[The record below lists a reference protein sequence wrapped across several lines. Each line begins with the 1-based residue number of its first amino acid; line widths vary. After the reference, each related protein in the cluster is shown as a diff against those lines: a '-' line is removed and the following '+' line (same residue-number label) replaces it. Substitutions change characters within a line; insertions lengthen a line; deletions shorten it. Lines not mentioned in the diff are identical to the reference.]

1 MTGRRILAQCRVPS
15 ASPCAPLGV
24 YPNLSA
30 SISKLWNGGRPGF
43 IQEERRTMNPKL
55 LAIAALALIVTACVP
70 ITSTQE
76 SSEPAAQE
84 ATEVKAGLSDLA
96 SFFAKADEADGP
108 EKYTALIYEIER
120 CLHPNL
126 TEKEMIEGVRDGEI
140 WVSPGEIVA
149 TTIYSVGLFTA
160 LGPQEQVYPDDSNEE
175 LSMYELLELALASCM
190 EGP

>member
-1 MTGRRILAQCRVPS
+1 MKPR
-15 ASPCAPLGV
+15 
-24 YPNLSA
+24 
-30 SISKLWNGGRPGF
+30 
-43 IQEERRTMNPKL
+43 L

-70 ITSTQE
+70 IKSVQE

-84 ATEVKAGLSDLA
+84 VTEAKAGLSDLA
-96 SFFAKADEADGP
+96 SFFAKADEADDPG
-108 EKYTALIYEIER
+108 KYTALIYEIEH

-126 TEKEMIEGVRDGEI
+126 TEKEKIEGVRDGEI

-160 LGPQEQVYPDDSNEE
+160 LGPQEQVYPDDSNDEP
-175 LSMYELLELALASCM
+175 SMYELLELALAACT